1 MKNLLVKIFICFAY
15 QGHLTE
21 KDDYFIEFLIKNICY
36 YGHSSVSYSLF
47 IVQYSYLCYLEYLL
61 VWNTYL
67 ICKCENI
74 YIFKSEN
81 RCTNSWPQ
89 SV

>member
-36 YGHSSVSYSLF
+36 YGPSNVSHSLF
-47 IVQYSYLCYLEYLL
+47 TVH
-61 VWNTYL
+61 
-67 ICKCENI
+67 
-74 YIFKSEN
+74 
-81 RCTNSWPQ
+81 
-89 SV
+89 

>member
-36 YGHSSVSYSLF
+36 YGPSNVSNPLF
-47 IVQYSYLCYLEYLL
+47 IEHCSITTIV
-61 VWNTYL
+61 
-67 ICKCENI
+67 I
-74 YIFKSEN
+74 YNK
-81 RCTNSWPQ
+81 
-89 SV
+89 